1 MGRLL
6 ERFRDPEKRA
16 QIGAHYT
23 DPDKIMK
30 IVEPVILRPLQEEWG
45 AAKAEIE
52 KLADQARLK
61 RGKAFVN
68 AMGKAEEARSR
79 FIERLCQVTVLDSAC
94 GSGNFLCLALQGIK
108 DIELRANLECET
120 LGLAPRAPAVGPE
133 IVRGIEINPLAAEL
147 ARTTIWIGDIQ
158 WRIRNGIYA
167 RPEPILRKLDSI
179 EGRDALLTA
188 AADGGF
194 AEASWPDAEFIVGNP
209 PFLGIRLMRAGLGD
223 DTVETL
229 FEVYD
234 GRVSREA
241 DLVVYWL
248 EKARSQLKSGK
259 SLRVGLV
266 ATNLIPVAPNPTAW
280 RLIAHATRL

>member
-1 MGRLL
+1 
-6 ERFRDPEKRA
+6 
-16 QIGAHYT
+16 
-23 DPDKIMK
+23 
-30 IVEPVILRPLQEEWG
+30 
-45 AAKAEIE
+45 
-52 KLADQARLK
+52 
-61 RGKAFVN
+61 
-68 AMGKAEEARSR
+68 
-79 FIERLCQVTVLDSAC
+79 VTVLDSAC

-179 EGRDALLTA
+179 ECRDALLTK
-188 AADGGF
+188 AADGTF

-223 DTVETL
+223 ETVERL
-229 FEVYD
+229 FDVYD

-241 DLVVYWL
+241 DLVIYWF
-248 EKARSQLKSGK
+248 EKALSQIEAAKS
-259 SLRVGLV
+259 SRVGLV
-266 ATNLIPVAPNPTAW
+266 ATNSIRGGANRQVVDRIETLYNRDDPSDVTGVPTGYGDLDRMTSGFQPGDLIVVAGRPSMGKSSLALNIGEHVALNAGMPVAVFSLPVV
-280 RLIAHATRL
+280 LF